1 MKITK
6 RYWKSFP
13 KFFEDR
19 LISLFYFMHMHTY
32 VSFFMYMIYAIIK
45 LILIDYILGEGYG

>member
-13 KFFEDR
+13 KFLEDR
-19 LISLFYFMHMHTY
+19 LISLFYFTHMYPY

-45 LILIDYILGEGYG
+45 LILIDFILGEGYG